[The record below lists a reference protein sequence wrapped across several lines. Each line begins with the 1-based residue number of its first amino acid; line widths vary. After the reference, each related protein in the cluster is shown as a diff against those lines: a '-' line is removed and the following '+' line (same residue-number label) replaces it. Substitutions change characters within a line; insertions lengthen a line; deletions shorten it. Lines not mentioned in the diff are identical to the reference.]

1 MIAGRTNTRS
11 PTSYLC
17 FFGWI
22 SQSGISFTSC
32 LLVVMYARQTVISRL
47 PQNLKPICS
56 QRPGLWGSRQ
66 MIAGER
72 FHRPFYLCVVLTSA
86 APIACVCG
94 WAEVSLSVCVSSL
107 YGCRPVFRTVM
118 VYRSAGL
125 VRRPRA
131 WVPQLGANSFV
142 SAACIFNFQ
151 GAYVIRFPFS
161 KSTFY
166 WSFLLV

>member
-1 MIAGRTNTRS
+1 
-11 PTSYLC
+11 
-17 FFGWI
+17 
-22 SQSGISFTSC
+22 
-32 LLVVMYARQTVISRL
+32 
-47 PQNLKPICS
+47 
-56 QRPGLWGSRQ
+56 

-151 GAYVIRFPFS
+151 GAYVIRFPFQ
-161 KSTFY
+161 KVHFIGL
-166 WSFLLV
+166 SFWYNHPEQRCQVFRISHPRFSASQAVRFRFCEDRSGQNITLCAA

>member
-1 MIAGRTNTRS
+1 MFLWLDFPIWHFIHILSACCDVRATDSNLPSAAKPYNTLD
-11 PTSYLC
+11 TS
-17 FFGWI
+17 FP
-22 SQSGISFTSC
+22 
-32 LLVVMYARQTVISRL
+32 AA
-47 PQNLKPICS
+47 KPICS